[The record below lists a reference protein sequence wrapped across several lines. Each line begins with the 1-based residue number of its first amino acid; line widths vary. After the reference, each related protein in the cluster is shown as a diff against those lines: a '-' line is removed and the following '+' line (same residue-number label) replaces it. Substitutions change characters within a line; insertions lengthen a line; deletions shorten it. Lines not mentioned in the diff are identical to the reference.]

1 MSYISNGCNDCS
13 SVDFGNNMMGNT
25 NNMMGGN
32 MMGGNMFE
40 TNNNGNQFTFQGPP
54 QQMPQQMPQQV
65 QTMQQAPMPQPP
77 KQQMMVQQAPVK
89 MPQQQMVVA
98 KPQQQ
103 LLQTQQQSG
112 TMTGVLGNYFYDNA
126 FTITLAFLVASA
138 WHTTIKYYID
148 HAIKFSG
155 GTPVYYVGYAVL
167 VTVAAIFLTTLK
179 H

>member
-13 SVDFGNNMMGNT
+13 SVDFGNNMMGN
-25 NNMMGGN
+25 NMMGMGG
-32 MMGGNMFE
+32 GGNMFE
-40 TNNNGNQFTFQGPP
+40 TTNNGNEFTFQPQQ
-54 QQMPQQMPQQV
+54 QQMPQQMPQQ
-65 QTMQQAPMPQPP
+65 QMPQQMPTMQQAPMPQPP
-77 KQQMMVQQAPVK
+77 KQQMLAPQVPVK

-98 KPQQQ
+98 KPQ
-103 LLQTQQQSG
+103 LQVQQQSNSV
-112 TMTGVLGNYFYDNA
+112 TGIVGNYFYDNA
-126 FTITLAFLVASA
+126 FTITIAFLVASA